1 MIKIFN
7 KVQFS
12 QDENRMKS
20 IANTQIAR
28 ELYYS
33 SNSKNVKFL
42 LNQRFSWMNDF
53 IKEEDHGIEV
63 GSGAGFAKDFIKNK
77 NFKLSDLGEDSHL
90 DFKKIDAQNSGFKN
104 ESFNY
109 VIASNMI
116 HHIPFPI
123 KFFKEMNRIL
133 KKGGK
138 LIIFESYCS
147 LIFQIATIIMKHE
160 GFDFTLD
167 VWDEKNPKS
176 DENNAWHGN
185 IAVPHLIFDDKNKF
199 NEKLGKY
206 FHIEYEKL
214 TECFI
219 FLNSGGV
226 TSKTKFIPLNSFFL
240 NALNYLDK
248 FLVKFLP
255 NIFCMGRRIVLTKK
269 SL

>member
-147 LIFQIATIIMKHE
+147 IFFQLATILMKHE
-160 GFDFTLD
+160 GFDFTKN
-167 VWDEKNPKS
+167 VWDEKDPKS
-176 DENNAWHGN
+176 DEKNAWAGN
-185 IAVPHLIFDDKNKF
+185 IAVPHLLFDDKKTF
-199 NEKLGKY
+199 EKNMGSY
-206 FHIEYEKL
+206 FSIEYEEL
-214 TECFI
+214 TECLI

-226 TSKTKFIPLNSFFL
+226 TSKTFHIPLPFFALKVL
-240 NALNYLDK
+240 NLIDK
-248 FLVKFLP
+248 ILIKFLP
-255 NIFCMGRRIVLTKK
+255 NIFGMGRRIVLKK
-269 SL
+269 Q